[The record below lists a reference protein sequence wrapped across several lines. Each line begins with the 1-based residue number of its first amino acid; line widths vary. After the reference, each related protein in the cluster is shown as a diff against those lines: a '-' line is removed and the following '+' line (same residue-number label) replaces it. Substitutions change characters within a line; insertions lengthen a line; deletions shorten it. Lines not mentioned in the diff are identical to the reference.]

1 MAFRNQ
7 DALPVPSTESLR
19 RPLTDEEKL
28 EIWGDRGGGVSREV
42 LEELDRILQTGD
54 AESRALAEACV
65 HALIFRAMSD
75 RMLDPRN
82 GYVSQFND
90 SISDAVD
97 GFNSFIR

>member
-1 MAFRNQ
+1 MTIRNQ
-7 DALPVPSTESLR
+7 DAFPVPSIESLR
-19 RPLTDEEKL
+19 RPLTDDERR
-28 EIWGDRGGGVSREV
+28 EIRGDRAGAVSKED

-82 GYVSQFND
+82 GYVTQFD
-90 SISDAVD
+90 HGISEAVD
-97 GFNSFIR
+97 CFNSIVR